1 VIIKRIFDLFL
12 SALGLLVLSPM
23 FLILAILIKLDSDGP
38 VFFRQVRVGQF
49 GKLFRIFK
57 FRTMTEST
65 FEVCSQITVGL
76 DARITRFGFV
86 LRKYKIDEL
95 AQLIDVFFG
104 RMSLVGPRPEVP
116 IYVDCY
122 PEEIKKIVLSV
133 KPGITDKASIEF
145 KAESQILAQSIDPQR
160 DYVEK
165 IIPIKLNYYVDYV
178 NNRTFLGDISI
189 ILQTLKSIVF

>member
-1 VIIKRIFDLFL
+1 MIIKRIFDLFL